1 MNTRSMFHETNT
13 TWARRGSGPMYR
25 AVVGTISCAAL
36 GLLAAAAPAQAQ
48 VSPSDSDSLTFHGIT
63 LYGVVDVGLQYDS
76 HGAPISDYFVAGGTG
91 LLQKNST
98 GSVTGATP
106 NNIQQ
111 SRIGVQGKE
120 SLTVGDWS
128 GIFKIETYFNPQS
141 GDLTDAL
148 KSLTLNNGKPAT
160 AQSTGVDSSIAGQ
173 VFGVAYVGA
182 ASPTYG
188 TVTFGRQL
196 TLLAD
201 GVGKYDPIASSYAF
215 SVLGYSGTTAGGGDT
230 EDRRLDQTVKYLY
243 SNNGVHAGGEYKFNR
258 STGEASSATELQVG
272 GEFSGAS
279 VDAYYTK
286 IHDAVSASAL
296 SAAQVQGLPA
306 LGFSSSNSLAAT
318 ISDNTAFAVMGSY
331 AFGTATAYA
340 GYEHIRF
347 ANPDTP
353 LKAGFATEGGYIL
366 AVVNN
371 TAYTHEKNLQVYWAG
386 IKYTTLAKLDLY
398 AAYYGYHQGS
408 YATGDLAGCSTTA
421 SAACSGELYAFSLAA
436 DYRFTKRF
444 DAYFGAMANGVQDG
458 LANGYLVRNTIDPT
472 LGVRYRF

>member
-1 MNTRSMFHETNT
+1 MFHGTNT
-13 TWARRGSGPMYR
+13 TYARL
-25 AVVGTISCAAL
+25 AAL
-36 GLLAAAAPAQAQ
+36 GLLAAALPAQAQ
-48 VSPSDSDSLTFHGIT
+48 VSPADSDSLTFHGIT
-63 LYGVVDVGLQYDS
+63 LYGVVDVGLQYVS

-91 LLQKNST
+91 LLQKNSNN
-98 GSVTGATP
+98 SVTGATP
-106 NNIQQ
+106 NNLQQ
-111 SRIGVQGKE
+111 SRIGLQGKE

-148 KSLTLNNGKPAT
+148 KSLTLNNGKAAT
-160 AQSTGVDSSIAGQ
+160 AQSTGVDSSIDGQ

-215 SVLGYSGTTAGGGDT
+215 SVLGYSGTTAGAGDT

-243 SNNGVHAGGEYKFNR
+243 SNNGIHAGGEYKFNR
-258 STGEASSATELQVG
+258 STGEASSATELQLG
-272 GEFSGAS
+272 AEFSGAS
-279 VDAYYTK
+279 VDAYYSK

-296 SAAQVQGLPA
+296 SATQVQELPT
-306 LGFSSSNSLAAT
+306 LGYSSSNSVAAT
-318 ISDNTAFAVMGSY
+318 ISDNTSFAVMGSY
-331 AFGTATAYA
+331 AFGTATAYV

-347 ANPDTP
+347 ANPDTQ

-366 AVVNN
+366 AFVNN

-386 IKYTTLAKLDLY
+386 IKYTIVKLDLY

-421 SAACSGELYAFSLAA
+421 SAACSGELYAFSVAA

-444 DAYFGAMANGVQDG
+444 DAYFGTMANGVQDG

-472 LGVRYRF
+472 LGIRYRF